1 MQRIKAMLLCI
12 LYAMLFVDTID
23 MNIKACNVLNDI
35 FVDTVD
41 TGVRGF
47 YTTLYTE

>member
-1 MQRIKAMLLCI
+1 MLLCI
-12 LYAMLFVDTID
+12 VYAIMFVDTID
-23 MNIKACNVLNDI
+23 MNIKACNTLNAL

-41 TGVRGF
+41 TGVGGF